1 MRRAIAIL
9 LGVALLASADTVLAR
24 GGRGGGGHAGG
35 GGFHGGGTSM
45 GFHGG
50 RGGIAT
56 VGAHVGH
63 SIGRPSVGV
72 RPGPVFV
79 GRPPFF
85 HRHRV
90 FVGGTVIVGAPF
102 FYPYYPYYPPV
113 YPVPYPEPPVYIEQG
128 GGVYYYC
135 PDYNDYYPNVS
146 SCPSQWVP
154 VSAAANEYPQ

>member
-1 MRRAIAIL
+1 MKRPIAIL
-9 LGVALLASADTVLAR
+9 LGMALLMNADAVFAR
-24 GGRGGGGHAGG
+24 GGRGGAHVGG

-45 GFHGG
+45 SFHGG

-56 VGAHVGH
+56 VGVHVGH
-63 SIGRPSVGV
+63 PVGRSFVGV

-113 YPVPYPEPPVYIEQG
+113 YPVPYSEPPVYIEQG

>member
-1 MRRAIAIL
+1 MNRPIAIL
-9 LGVALLASADTVLAR
+9 LGVALLLSADAVFAR

-35 GGFHGGGTSM
+35 GGFHGGGTSI

-56 VGAHVGH
+56 VGAHFGH
-63 SIGRPSVGV
+63 PIGRPFVGV
-72 RPGPVFV
+72 RPGFV

-85 HRHRV
+85 RHRV
-90 FVGGTVIVGAPF
+90 FVGSTVVIGAPF
-102 FYPYYPYYPPV
+102 FYPYYPYYPY
-113 YPVPYPEPPVYIEQG
+113 YPPAYAAPYAEPPAYIEQS

-154 VSAAANEYPQ
+154 VSANAGEYPQ

>member
-9 LGVALLASADTVLAR
+9 VGVALLASADAVLAR

-56 VGAHVGH
+56 VGAHIGH
-63 SIGRPSVGV
+63 PIGRPFVGV

-90 FVGGTVIVGAPF
+90 FVGGTIVVGAPF
-102 FYPYYPYYPPV
+102 FYPYYPPV
-113 YPVPYPEPPVYIEQG
+113 YPVPYSEPPAYIEQG

-135 PDYNDYYPNVS
+135 PDYNDYYPNVP
-146 SCPSQWVP
+146 SCPSHWVP
-154 VSAAANEYPQ
+154 VSATASEAP

>member
-9 LGVALLASADTVLAR
+9 MGAALLASADGVLAH
-24 GGRGGGGHAGG
+24 GGRSVGHAGG
-35 GGFHGGGTSM
+35 GGFHGGGTSI

-50 RGGIAT
+50 RGAIAT
-56 VGAHVGH
+56 VGAHFGH
-63 SIGRPSVGV
+63 PIGRPFVGV
-72 RPGPVFV
+72 RPGFI

-85 HRHRV
+85 HRRRV
-90 FVGGTVIVGAPF
+90 FVGGAVIIGAPF
-102 FYPYYPYYPPV
+102 FYPYPYYPPA
-113 YPVPYPEPPVYIEQG
+113 YAAPPAYAEPSTYIEQG

-154 VSAAANEYPQ
+154 VSASASEVPQ

>member
-9 LGVALLASADTVLAR
+9 LGVALLASADAVLAR

-56 VGAHVGH
+56 VGAHIGH
-63 SIGRPSVGV
+63 PIGRPFVGV

-90 FVGGTVIVGAPF
+90 FVGGTIVVGAPF

-113 YPVPYPEPPVYIEQG
+113 YPVPYSAPPAYIE
-128 GGVYYYC
+128 
-135 PDYNDYYPNVS
+135 
-146 SCPSQWVP
+146 
-154 VSAAANEYPQ
+154 

>member
-56 VGAHVGH
+56 VGVHVGH
-63 SIGRPSVGV
+63 PVGRSFVGV

-102 FYPYYPYYPPV
+102 FYPYYPPV
-113 YPVPYPEPPVYIEQG
+113 YTVPYSEPPVYIEQG